1 MLIPIERVGGL
12 SFPDC
17 TISDFLWND
26 RGNLSF
32 VSDGLFIEGLGFLA
46 ERFAVECACY
56 GEVLSRRF
64 IDHKWFE
71 VDPYDGGLYFIGE
84 WATEQHNL
92 RLAGFERTDGWR
104 EYFIALTSFTIAPS
118 IPICI

>member
-1 MLIPIERVGGL
+1 MLIPNERVGDL

-17 TISDFLWND
+17 TISDFLCDD
-26 RGNLSF
+26 RGKLSF

-46 ERFAVECACY
+46 EQFAVECACS
-56 GEVLSRRF
+56 GEVLSRQF
-64 IDHKWFE
+64 IDHRWFE
-71 VDPYDGGLYFIGE
+71 VDPYVGGLNFIGE
-84 WATEQHNL
+84 WAIEQQNL

-104 EYFIALTSFTIAPS
+104 EYFISLTSVTIAPS